1 MTRNITLSLA
11 SFLWRP
17 MKKNKKQKTK
27 KQKSDEKFS
36 TSSFSLFLLLSL
48 HYAQVSSEKVTRN
61 VKQAWSKFELT
72 HSREWNFSKVI
83 PVLKGDNIR
92 YAHVSQV
99 FSYLTENYVWPIKGI
114 VGDAK
119 PLRSLVVS
127 FFSKPLR
134 SLVISFFLNQ
144 VLHHEFHSNNL
155 TIWQKAYV
163 VDAIF
168 WADLCGKGLFW
179 RVYHKKGYKL
189 FFFVYKNILTSWCQ
203 DSG

>member
-17 MKKNKKQKTK
+17 LKKNKKQKTK
-27 KQKSDEKFS
+27 KQNSDEKFS

-92 YAHVSQV
+92 YACFTGF
-99 FSYLTENYVWPIKGI
+99 FSYLTENYVWPIKGYRWRCKTFEI
-114 VGDAK
+114 THCK
-119 PLRSLVVS
+119 F
-127 FFSKPLR
+127 FFS
-134 SLVISFFLNQ
+134 
-144 VLHHEFHSNNL
+144 
-155 TIWQKAYV
+155 
-163 VDAIF
+163 
-168 WADLCGKGLFW
+168 
-179 RVYHKKGYKL
+179 
-189 FFFVYKNILTSWCQ
+189 
-203 DSG
+203 